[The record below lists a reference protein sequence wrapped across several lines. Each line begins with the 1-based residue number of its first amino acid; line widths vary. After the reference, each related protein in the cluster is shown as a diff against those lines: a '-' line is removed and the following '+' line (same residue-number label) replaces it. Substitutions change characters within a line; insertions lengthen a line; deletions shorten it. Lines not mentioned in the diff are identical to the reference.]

1 MRNLQYSVRVILA
14 AAALF
19 VSACSAQRLPIK
31 STIWKLPTAWGALT
45 SFDHSYF
52 DGPSGR
58 LFVSL
63 KGVNRVVALLGHGSL
78 AGNISV
84 HRPQGLGVSGGKL
97 FVGSDE
103 IGVLNV
109 FDAATLAPLKQLNFS
124 SAANTGEACANAPTA
139 AEG

>member
-1 MRNLQYSVRVILA
+1 M
-14 AAALF
+14 
-19 VSACSAQRLPIK
+19 
-31 STIWKLPTAWGALT
+31 
-45 SFDHSYF
+45 
-52 DGPSGR
+52 
-58 LFVSL
+58 
-63 KGVNRVVALLGHGSL
+63 VALLGHGSL